1 LVVDWMPVTRVVF
14 VVVAVVAFALGYA
27 GLDDYLGGQPG
38 HGVLDLI
45 YYDLQLFVLDSA
57 PLQAGGPFPPA
68 LEVARFAAP
77 AATAYALAAA
87 VQAILARQ
95 LELLRVR
102 RARGHTIVCGA
113 QVHAGFLA
121 QQLRAAGQRV
131 VLIDPAPA
139 TRMAVSPPPPGVWH
153 VVGDPRDPAM
163 LRRAGAA
170 RAREVVAITSDSAV
184 NAEVAVA
191 MRELASTRRATP
203 VHCFAEVNDRELCA
217 ALVAQTLIAHD
228 APHLRLEFFNQHDRA
243 ARSLVDRY
251 PLPGDQDSPPCVLV
265 AGAGRLGQAVVA
277 ELARRWDQQR
287 SHGAPPLNLCVLDAK
302 VSAEHLLERIPFVR
316 AVATF
321 HARAADPAEV
331 TSVATLMVPDSTGAV
346 RPPTHVYVCLG
357 SDDDGMAF
365 GLTALRLL
373 AASNPRPELRVV
385 IAVTNS
391 TVFGRVLTTPASSMP
406 SLGPSQLCLHNV
418 VETVYS
424 IDVMRRGIVEDIAKA
439 VHERYVR
446 AAQAKATPSRRTRR
460 WPTGR
465 DYRSISRSPTGPRSP
480 TSATS
485 SAASTAPSSRP
496 PTLPPSPSATTRW
509 TASPGWSTSGGCRS
523 EPGKAGAMAA
533 SVTTSGSSIRTW
545 STGPTCP
552 TKARRRTVTPCRT
565 SRACCGRQASR
576 SFAWS
581 SEIAR
586 TAARH
591 HCAVLFGSP

>member
-1 LVVDWMPVTRVVF
+1 LVVGWMPVTRVVF
-14 VVVAVVAFALGYA
+14 AVVAVVAFALGYA
-27 GLDDYLGGQPG
+27 GLNDYLGGQAG
-38 HGVLDLI
+38 YGVLDLV

-77 AATAYALAAA
+77 AATAYALVAA

-102 RARGHTIVCGA
+102 RAHGHTIVCGA

-153 VVGDPRDPAM
+153 VVGDPRDPAV

-191 MRELASTRRATP
+191 MGDLASTRRATP
-203 VHCFAEVNDRELCA
+203 VHCFAEVNDRDLCA
-217 ALVAQTLIAHD
+217 ALVAQTLIAPA
-228 APHLRLEFFNQHDRA
+228 APQLRLEFFNQHDRA

-251 PLPGDQDSPPCVLV
+251 PLASDQGSAPCVLLV
-265 AGAGRLGQAVVA
+265 GAGRLGQAVVA

-287 SHGAPPLNLCVLDAK
+287 SSHGAPPLHLCVLDAR
-302 VSAEHLLERIPFVR
+302 VSAEHLRERIPFVR
-316 AVATF
+316 TVDTF

-331 TSVATLMVPDSTGAV
+331 TSVAALMVPDSTGAA

-373 AASNPRPELRVV
+373 AASNPRPDLRLV

-391 TVFGRVLTTPASSMP
+391 TVFGRVLTTPATSMP

-424 IDVMRRGIVEDIAKA
+424 MDVMRRGIVEDIAKA

-446 AAQAKATPSRRTRR
+446 AAQARGDTVATNPSMAPWEELPEHLKESNRSQVADIGNKLRR
-460 WPTGR
+460 
-465 DYRSISRSPTGPRSP
+465 IN
-480 TSATS
+480 
-485 SAASTAPSSRP
+485 
-496 PTLPPSPSATTRW
+496 
-509 TASPGWSTSGGCRS
+509 
-523 EPGKAGAMAA
+523 
-533 SVTTSGSSIRTW
+533 
-545 STGPTCP
+545 
-552 TKARRRTVTPCRT
+552 
-565 SRACCGRQASR
+565 
-576 SFAWS
+576 
-581 SEIAR
+581 
-586 TAARH
+586 
-591 HCAVLFGSP
+591 CAVVPIIDAAPFAFRDDEVDHLARLEHERWLQERTQQGWRYGSVRDDQRKLHPDLVDWAELSDESAQKDRDAVQDIPRLLRAAGFQLLRLEQ

>member
-1 LVVDWMPVTRVVF
+1 MPVTRVVF
-14 VVVAVVAFALGYA
+14 AIVAVVAFILGYV
-27 GLDDYLGGQPG
+27 GLDDYLRGQP
-38 HGVLDLI
+38 GVLDLV

-57 PLQAGGPFPPA
+57 PLQAGGPFPAA

-153 VVGDPRDPAM
+153 VVGDPRDPAV

-217 ALVAQTLIAHD
+217 ALVAQTLLAHD
-228 APHLRLEFFNQHDRA
+228 ARHLRLEFFNQHDRA

-251 PLPGDQDSPPCVLV
+251 PLPGDHDGAPSVLV
-265 AGAGRLGQAVVA
+265 VGAGRLGQAVVA
-277 ELARRWDQQR
+277 ELARRWEQQR
-287 SHGAPPLNLCVLDAK
+287 SSRGAPPLNLCVLDAK
-302 VSAEHLLERIPFVR
+302 VSVEQLRERIPFVG
-316 AVATF
+316 AISTF
-321 HARAADPAEV
+321 HARAVDPTEV
-331 TSVATLMVPDSTGAV
+331 TSVAALMVPDGTGAA
-346 RPPTHVYVCLG
+346 RPPTHVYVCLR

-373 AASNPRPELRVV
+373 VANNPPPDLQLV

-391 TVFGRVLTTPASSMP
+391 TVFGRVLTTSASSMP

-424 IDVMRRGIVEDIAKA
+424 IDVLRRGIVEDIAKA
-439 VHERYVR
+439 VHEQYVR
-446 AAQAKATPSRRTRR
+446 AAQARGDTVETNPSMAPWEGLPEQLKESNRSQAADIGNKLLSINCAVV
-460 WPTGR
+460 PTTT
-465 DYRSISRSPTGPRSP
+465 D
-480 TSATS
+480 
-485 SAASTAPSSRP
+485 AASFAFRDEELDRLARLEHQRWRQERTQQGWRYGSVRDDQRKLHPDLIDWADLSDQSKEKDRDAVQNIPR
-496 PTLPPSPSATTRW
+496 LLRATGFQILRL
-509 TASPGWSTSGGCRS
+509 
-523 EPGKAGAMAA
+523 EP
-533 SVTTSGSSIRTW
+533 
-545 STGPTCP
+545 
-552 TKARRRTVTPCRT
+552 
-565 SRACCGRQASR
+565 
-576 SFAWS
+576 
-581 SEIAR
+581 
-586 TAARH
+586 
-591 HCAVLFGSP
+591 

>member
-191 MRELASTRRATP
+191 MRELASTRRANP

-373 AASNPRPELRVV
+373 SVSNPRPELRVV

-446 AAQAKATPSRRTRR
+446 AAQAKGDTVETNPSMAHWEGLPEHLKESNRSQVADI
-460 WPTGR
+460 GNKL
-465 DYRSISRSPTGPRSP
+465 RSIN
-480 TSATS
+480 
-485 SAASTAPSSRP
+485 
-496 PTLPPSPSATTRW
+496 
-509 TASPGWSTSGGCRS
+509 
-523 EPGKAGAMAA
+523 
-533 SVTTSGSSIRTW
+533 
-545 STGPTCP
+545 
-552 TKARRRTVTPCRT
+552 
-565 SRACCGRQASR
+565 
-576 SFAWS
+576 
-581 SEIAR
+581 
-586 TAARH
+586 
-591 HCAVLFGSP
+591 CAVVPTTDAAPFAFRDDEVDRLARLEHERWLQERTQQGWRYGSVRDDQRKLHPDLVDWADLSDESAEKDRDAVQNIPRLLRAAGFQILRLEQ

>member
-1 LVVDWMPVTRVVF
+1 MPVTRVVF
-14 VVVAVVAFALGYA
+14 AVVAVVAFALGYA
-27 GLDDYLGGQPG
+27 GLDDYLRGQPG
-38 HGVLDLI
+38 HSVLDLV

-68 LEVARFAAP
+68 LEVARFTAP
-77 AATAYALAAA
+77 AATAYALAVA

-95 LELLRVR
+95 LEVLRMR

-153 VVGDPRDPAM
+153 VVGDPRDPAV

-191 MRELASTRRATP
+191 MRELASTQRATP
-203 VHCFAEVNDRELCA
+203 VQCFAEVNDRELCA

-228 APHLRLEFFNQHDRA
+228 AVHLRLEFFNQHDRA

-251 PLPGDQDSPPCVLV
+251 PLAGDQDSAPCVLV
-265 AGAGRLGQAVVA
+265 VGAGRLGQAVVA
-277 ELARRWDQQR
+277 ELARRWEQQR
-287 SHGAPPLNLCVLDAK
+287 SSHGAPPLNLCVLDAK
-302 VSAEHLLERIPFVR
+302 VSVEHLRERMPFVR
-316 AVATF
+316 AVGTF
-321 HARAADPAEV
+321 HARAVDPAEV
-331 TSVATLMVPDSTGAV
+331 TSVDALMVPDSTGAA
-346 RPPTHVYVCLG
+346 RLPTHVYVCLD

-373 AASNPRPELRVV
+373 VAGNPRPGLQLV

-391 TVFGRVLTTPASSMP
+391 TVFGRVLTTSASSMP

-424 IDVMRRGIVEDIAKA
+424 IDVLRRGIVEDIAKA

-446 AAQAKATPSRRTRR
+446 AAQARGDTVATNPSMAPWEGLPEHLKESNRSQVADIGNKLRSINCAVVPTIDAAPFAFRDDELDRLARLEHQRWLQERTRQGWR
-460 WPTGR
+460 YGSVRDDKRKLHPDLVDWADLSEQSKEKDRDAVQNIPRLLRATGFQILR
-465 DYRSISRSPTGPRSP
+465 
-480 TSATS
+480 
-485 SAASTAPSSRP
+485 
-496 PTLPPSPSATTRW
+496 L
-509 TASPGWSTSGGCRS
+509 
-523 EPGKAGAMAA
+523 E
-533 SVTTSGSSIRTW
+533 
-545 STGPTCP
+545 
-552 TKARRRTVTPCRT
+552 
-565 SRACCGRQASR
+565 Q
-576 SFAWS
+576 
-581 SEIAR
+581 
-586 TAARH
+586 
-591 HCAVLFGSP
+591 

>member
-14 VVVAVVAFALGYA
+14 AVVAVVAFALGYA
-27 GLDDYLGGQPG
+27 GLDDYLRGQPG
-38 HGVLDLI
+38 HGVLDLV

-102 RARGHTIVCGA
+102 RARGHTIICGA

-153 VVGDPRDPAM
+153 VVGDPRDPAV
-163 LRRAGAA
+163 LRRAGAV

-191 MRELASTRRATP
+191 MRELASTRRSTP

-228 APHLRLEFFNQHDRA
+228 ALHLRLEFFNQHDRA

-251 PLPGDQDSPPCVLV
+251 PLPGDPDGAPCVLV
-265 AGAGRLGQAVVA
+265 VGAGRLGQAVVA
-277 ELARRWDQQR
+277 ELARRWDEQR
-287 SHGAPPLNLCVLDAK
+287 SSHGAPPLNLCVLDAR
-302 VSAEHLLERIPFVR
+302 VSAEHLRERIPFVR
-316 AVATF
+316 AVGSF

-331 TSVATLMVPDSTGAV
+331 TSVAALMVPDSTGAA
-346 RPPTHVYVCLG
+346 RPPTHVYVCLD

-373 AASNPRPELRVV
+373 AASNPRPELRLV

-391 TVFGRVLTTPASSMP
+391 TVFGRVLTTPATSMP
-406 SLGPSQLCLHNV
+406 SLGPAQLCLHNV

-424 IDVMRRGIVEDIAKA
+424 MDVMRRGIVEDIAKA

-446 AAQAKATPSRRTRR
+446 AAQARGDTVETNPSMAPWEGLPEHLRESNRSQVADI
-460 WPTGR
+460 GNKL
-465 DYRSISRSPTGPRSP
+465 RSIN
-480 TSATS
+480 
-485 SAASTAPSSRP
+485 
-496 PTLPPSPSATTRW
+496 
-509 TASPGWSTSGGCRS
+509 
-523 EPGKAGAMAA
+523 
-533 SVTTSGSSIRTW
+533 
-545 STGPTCP
+545 
-552 TKARRRTVTPCRT
+552 
-565 SRACCGRQASR
+565 
-576 SFAWS
+576 
-581 SEIAR
+581 
-586 TAARH
+586 
-591 HCAVLFGSP
+591 CAVVPTTDAAPFAFRDDELDRLARLEHERWLQERAQQGWRHGSVRDDQRKLHPDLVDWAELSDESAEKDRAAVRNIPRLLRASGFQILRLEQ

>member
-1 LVVDWMPVTRVVF
+1 MPVTRVVF
-14 VVVAVVAFALGYA
+14 AVVAVVAFVLGYA
-27 GLDDYLGGQPG
+27 GLDDYLRGQP
-38 HGVLDLI
+38 GVLDLV

-77 AATAYALAAA
+77 AATAYALAVAM
-87 VQAILARQ
+87 QAILARQ
-95 LELLRVR
+95 LELLRMR
-102 RARGHTIVCGA
+102 RAGGHTIVCGA

-153 VVGDPRDPAM
+153 VVGDPRDPAV

-217 ALVAQTLIAHD
+217 ALVAQTLLAHD
-228 APHLRLEFFNQHDRA
+228 ALRLRLEFFNQHDRA

-251 PLPGDQDSPPCVLV
+251 PLPGDQDSAPRVLV
-265 AGAGRLGQAVVA
+265 VGTGRLGQAVVA
-277 ELARRWDQQR
+277 ELARRWEQQR
-287 SHGAPPLNLCVLDAK
+287 SSHGAPPLNLCVLDARM
-302 VSAEHLLERIPFVR
+302 SAEHLRERIPFVG
-316 AVATF
+316 AVGAF
-321 HARAADPAEV
+321 HARAVDPAEV
-331 TSVATLMVPDSTGAV
+331 TSVDALMVPDSTGAA

-373 AASNPRPELRVV
+373 AAGNPRPDLQLV

-391 TVFGRVLTTPASSMP
+391 TVFGRVLTTSASSMP
-406 SLGPSQLCLHNV
+406 SLGPSQLGLHNV

-424 IDVMRRGIVEDIAKA
+424 IDVLRRGIVEDIAKA

-446 AAQAKATPSRRTRR
+446 AAQARGDTVATNPSMAPWEGLPEQLKESNRSQAADI
-460 WPTGR
+460 GNKL
-465 DYRSISRSPTGPRSP
+465 RSIN
-480 TSATS
+480 
-485 SAASTAPSSRP
+485 
-496 PTLPPSPSATTRW
+496 
-509 TASPGWSTSGGCRS
+509 
-523 EPGKAGAMAA
+523 
-533 SVTTSGSSIRTW
+533 
-545 STGPTCP
+545 
-552 TKARRRTVTPCRT
+552 
-565 SRACCGRQASR
+565 
-576 SFAWS
+576 
-581 SEIAR
+581 
-586 TAARH
+586 
-591 HCAVLFGSP
+591 CAVVPTTGAAPFAFRDEELDRLARLEHQRWLRERTQQGWRYGSVRDDQRKLHPDLVDWADLSDQSKDKDRDAVQNIPRLLRATGFQILRLEQ

>member
-1 LVVDWMPVTRVVF
+1 VGSSSLVVVWMPVTRVVF
-14 VVVAVVAFALGYA
+14 AVVAVVAFALGYA
-27 GLDDYLGGQPG
+27 GLDDYRGGQPG
-38 HGVLDLI
+38 YGVLDLV

-153 VVGDPRDPAM
+153 VVGDPRDPAV

-191 MRELASTRRATP
+191 MGELASTRRATP

-228 APHLRLEFFNQHDRA
+228 ALHLRLEFFNQHDRA

-265 AGAGRLGQAVVA
+265 VGAGRLGQAVLA

-287 SHGAPPLNLCVLDAK
+287 SSHGAPPLNLCVLDAT
-302 VSAEHLLERIPFVR
+302 VSAEHLRERIPFVR
-316 AVATF
+316 AVGTF

-331 TSVATLMVPDSTGAV
+331 TSVAALMVPDSSGAA
-346 RPPTHVYVCLG
+346 RLPTHVYVCLG

-373 AASNPRPELRVV
+373 AASNPPPGLRLV

-391 TVFGRVLTTPASSMP
+391 TVFGRVLTTPATSMP
-406 SLGPSQLCLHNV
+406 SIGPSQLCLHNV

-424 IDVMRRGIVEDIAKA
+424 IDVMRRGIVEDVAKA

-446 AAQAKATPSRRTRR
+446 AAQARGDTVATNPSMVPWEALPEYLRESNRSQVADIGNKLRR
-460 WPTGR
+460 
-465 DYRSISRSPTGPRSP
+465 IN
-480 TSATS
+480 
-485 SAASTAPSSRP
+485 
-496 PTLPPSPSATTRW
+496 
-509 TASPGWSTSGGCRS
+509 
-523 EPGKAGAMAA
+523 
-533 SVTTSGSSIRTW
+533 
-545 STGPTCP
+545 
-552 TKARRRTVTPCRT
+552 
-565 SRACCGRQASR
+565 
-576 SFAWS
+576 
-581 SEIAR
+581 
-586 TAARH
+586 
-591 HCAVLFGSP
+591 CAVVPTIDAAPFAFRDDELDRLARLEHERWRQERTQQGWRYGSVRDDQRKLHPDLVDWVELSDESADKDRDAVRDIPRLLRATGFQILRLEQ